1 MDTANIGF
9 LALLGKDASSA
20 RDALE
25 YAVNQQQLLLRD
37 AHRTLI
43 ASMDHLVVVQVMLG
57 NKDKAARLLRRMY
70 LMQVDA
76 FGADDP
82 RCQATNEKLAMVQES
97 GATATDEKNDKGS
110 PDDGKAEHRQ
120 KPKRPL
126 KFLKKI
132 SKKK

>member
-1 MDTANIGF
+1 M
-9 LALLGKDASSA
+9 LGKDASSA

-57 NKDKAARLLRRMY
+57 NKGKAARLLRRMY

-76 FGADDP
+76 FGADDK
-82 RCQATNEKLAMVQES
+82 RCLATSEKIAMLQES
-97 GATATDEKNDKGS
+97 EDSSAEDKTDENATGS
-110 PDDGKAEHRQ
+110 NDGKTETKQ
-120 KPKRPL
+120 KAKHPL
-126 KFLKKI
+126 KFLKKM
-132 SKKK
+132 SKKR